1 MCSSDLAERHGKT
14 LTINPETGQ
23 PEAFSLKS
31 LLPMIAGMALG
42 PAGFG
47 LMSAGMAGLTVGGV
61 TALATGDISRGLM
74 AGLGAYG
81 GAGLGEALMGA
92 GSTASTAGA
101 LGVEGAATG
110 AGSQAAMLAEQ
121 NAGFGAEGLS
131 KLADSAKVA
140 AGAAPTTSGAM
151 SAGLDAVMN
160 SPDALGNFAK
170 SNWKTLAA
178 AATPVLADAMVPT
191 ATKMPTTAQTPSYI
205 RPYIFDPYTQGLQA
219 LKPIDASKI
228 RLKDEGMA
236 NGGIVA
242 LADGGVS
249 DTAVKDWFAANP
261 GVSDAVIA
269 QAMDQFKVSP
279 EQVARV
285 TGVGLPEVTSRYE
298 MAIAPQIVS
307 SYREGVAGPGDT
319 TATPGS
325 GYLGI
330 FSDLTNRGITAQ
342 ELGAAKGVGTPGY
355 TGWSQGDLSH
365 AYDVAGK
372 ILAFDPTTDKVTP
385 SDKEWAAFMDEIG
398 RAHV

>member
-1 MCSSDLAERHGKT
+1 MLFRSE
-14 LTINPETGQ
+14 
-23 PEAFSLKS
+23 
-31 LLPMIAGMALG
+31 
-42 PAGFG
+42 
-47 LMSAGMAGLTVGGV
+47 
-61 TALATGDISRGLM
+61 
-74 AGLGAYG
+74 
-81 GAGLGEALMGA
+81 
-92 GSTASTAGA
+92 
-101 LGVEGAATG
+101 
-110 AGSQAAMLAEQ
+110 QAVQ
-121 NAGFGAEGLS
+121 EGLRQAV
-131 KLADSAKVA
+131 KDPSALYN
-140 AGAAPTTSGAM
+140 AM
-151 SAGLDAVMN
+151 GDK
-160 SPDALGNFAK
+160 ALQY
-170 SNWKTLAA
+170 TAA
-178 AATPVLADAMVPT
+178 AALPAVQELTRP
-191 ATKMPTTAQTPSYI
+191 KMPGGTEYSKYAAIHPKYAYRDEEGNVQFVDLPGVKAADW
-205 RPYIFDPYTQGLQA
+205 DPKQSVSEYVNSLIAEPTYENEIKQA
-219 LKPIDASKI
+219 A
-228 RLKDEGMA
+228 EGGVMSA
-236 NGGIVA
+236 ADLAYENDPVVRM
-242 LADGGVS
+242 ADGGVT
-249 DTAVKDWFAANP
+249 DAAVKDWFAANP
-261 GVSDAVIA
+261 GVSDAKIA

-385 SDKEWAAFMDEIG
+385 SDKEWAAFMDANKFSVKDIAQATGLSQAEVQRRYDAAKYVPPVVVTTPITPTGGGVTTDTYTGLPTTTPATYAPPGTTNPYGNAINPGDITRNADGTITVQPNIPGRPYGEIG